1 MALEPQTA
9 WVLEMVKLS
18 GRPKITTLTEK
29 EARALYRETAK
40 ALDVRPAPEQHK
52 IEDRGIPGPKGE
64 IPIRVYTPVDAGA
77 EKLPVL
83 VFYHGG
89 GWVIGDLETH
99 DGPCRVLA
107 RDARCIVVAI
117 DYRMGPEHRFPAAVE
132 DSFAALTWVA
142 QNAASFGGDASRLA
156 VCGDS
161 AGGNIS
167 AVMAHLAKAAGK
179 PKLCFQLL
187 IYPATDARGGYFSLT
202 ENAVG
207 YVLEKE
213 TMDWFYQRHFSEAD
227 KSDPRCSPLLNLDFT
242 GLPPAL
248 VVTCGYDPLR
258 DEGKAY
264 ADKLAAFG
272 VPVTYRCFAGSIH
285 GFFSQAGALSAAAQL
300 HQECASALRRA
311 FGGIGQQLH
320 PDAAK
325 IVETA
330 RARPAMNAGTV
341 AQARE
346 QYDTGTRVAA
356 PKPQEVASVQDR
368 AIPGPGGDLKVRIY
382 RPVGAKPDEVLPAL
396 VYFHGGGWVLG
407 HVDGHDTVTRHLANA
422 AKAVVVS
429 VDYRL
434 APEHKYPAAVDD
446 AYAATCWVAANA
458 KELKIDPTRIGVGGD
473 SAGGTLAA
481 VVCLIARERA
491 NPKLGFQMLIYP
503 ATDRRCGSAS
513 QHALGE
519 GYSLTQAAMHWF
531 YDLYAPDAPI
541 EDWRVSP
548 ALAASFGN
556 LPPAFV
562 LTAGFDPLRDEGRA
576 YADALQAAGVP
587 VTYRCYD
594 GQIHGFVRMGGV
606 NAESASALN
615 ELGTAMRQV
624 FFRP

>member
-1 MALEPQTA
+1 MALDPQTA

-18 GRPKITTLTEK
+18 GRPKITTLSEK
-29 EARALYRETAK
+29 DARALYRETAK
-40 ALDVRPAPEQHK
+40 ALDVRPPPELHK
-52 IEDRGIPGPKGE
+52 IEDRRIPGPKGE
-64 IPIRVYTPVDAGA
+64 IPIRIYTPEPAA
-77 EKLPVL
+77 TLPVL
-83 VFYHGG
+83 AFYHGG

-107 RDARCIVVAI
+107 RDARCIVVAV
-117 DYRMGPEHRFPAAVE
+117 DYRMGPEHRFPAAID

-142 QNAASFGGDASRLA
+142 ANAASFGGDASRLA

-187 IYPATDARGGYFSLT
+187 IYPATDARGGYRSLAD
-202 ENAVG
+202 NAVG

-213 TMDWFYQRHFSEAD
+213 SMDWFYARHFAEAD
-227 KSDPRCSPLLNLDFT
+227 KTDPRCSPLLNLDFS

-248 VVTCGYDPLR
+248 VVTAGYDPLK

-272 VPVTYRCFAGSIH
+272 VPTTYRCFAGQIH

-300 HQECASALRRA
+300 HQECARALRQA
-311 FGGIGQQLH
+311 FGDVPQALH

-325 IVETA
+325 IVAAA
-330 RARPAMNAGTV
+330 RTRPGFEQGTP
-341 AQARE
+341 ADARE
-346 QYDTGTRVAA
+346 QYDIGTRLAA
-356 PKPQEVASVQDR
+356 PKPQEVASAQDR
-368 AIPGPGGDLKVRIY
+368 AIPGPGGDLRVRIY
-382 RPVGAKPDEVLPAL
+382 RPAGSAPDEVLPAL

-422 AKAVVVS
+422 GKAVVVS

-434 APEHKYPAAVDD
+434 APEHKYPAAIDD
-446 AYAATCWVAANA
+446 AYAATQWVAANA
-458 KELKIDPTRIGVGGD
+458 KELKVDPTRIGVGGD

-481 VVCLIARERA
+481 AVCLIARERGA
-491 NPKLGFQMLIYP
+491 PKLGFQMLIYP
-503 ATDRRCGSAS
+503 ATDRRCDSAS
-513 QHALGE
+513 HLAFE
-519 GYSLTQAAMHWF
+519 TGYSLTRPAMHWF
-531 YDLYAPDAPI
+531 YDLYAPDAPLD
-541 EDWRVSP
+541 DWRVSP
-548 ALAASFGN
+548 ALAPSHGN

-576 YADALQAAGVP
+576 YADALMAASVP
-587 VTYRCYD
+587 VTYRCYE
-594 GQIHGFVRMGGV
+594 GQLHGFVRMGAV
-606 NAESASALN
+606 NAESARALN